1 MELNGSQTK
10 NASCYHSRP
19 NDLLNYYGQ
28 VDFRV
33 FRPART
39 TCCTDEGEMWRGGVD
54 LTVNFAKSK
63 NIIAQ
68 RAYPLRDYYEIVT
81 IYG

>member
-39 TCCTDEGEMWRGGVD
+39 TCCTEWGEICTDWGEILPNSTPIGA
-54 LTVNFAKSK
+54 TV
-63 NIIAQ
+63 
-68 RAYPLRDYYEIVT
+68 RV
-81 IYG
+81 